1 MKDQSASA
9 RGIAEGPAPL
19 AGNSPSRSSG
29 AGKAEPPI
37 ARTPWRVVEG
47 AARKGRISLCEVKD
61 LDGNVLFHATRPIAA
76 RVVTAVNAYTFLFGR
91 SIELVDVLKAL
102 QAQLCAIPS
111 NPARALDLIERTL
124 NPERGDG

>member
-1 MKDQSASA
+1 MNDQSTSA

-19 AGNSPSRSSG
+19 AKASPPEAGG
-29 AGKAEPPI
+29 AGFFI
-37 ARTPWRVVEG
+37 ANVPWRVIEND
-47 AARKGRISLCEVKD
+47 ASMLSLCTVKD
-61 LDGNVLFHATRPIAA
+61 FDGNVLFHATRPIAS

-111 NPARALDLIERTL
+111 NTAIERALDLIRATL